1 MVGTDG
7 VHPDSVCSRAREGH
21 SQETRGL
28 RGSLFVR
35 TWLAPDVALVA
46 SCITLFYCL
55 FLFQGYQK
63 LFRDSDAGWHIRTG
77 ERILATGVLPR
88 TDPYSFTRAGEPW
101 FAWEWGA
108 DILTG
113 AVHSAWGLA
122 GVAMLYGV
130 AIAAG
135 VWLWFR
141 LHWAVSGNFLI
152 ASLLAIPLLST
163 CNIHWLARP
172 HVLSWLFLLAAMLA
186 AHSSWPAGGFTRRQ
200 FWAIALFSAAWTNI
214 HASFFFAPLIAAI
227 FALSHFLRPLIWTLD
242 RISEWRRAG
251 WFAYAGLVAAAASL
265 VNPYGWQE
273 HVHVFRYITDSN
285 LLHRVGEFQSF
296 DFQAAGAGQI
306 LLTVAIAMLGGVLA
320 LTQKNLAH
328 FLLAVVF
335 VAAGIRSARSLPLVA
350 LLLLPL
356 ANGAITKALADCKG
370 LQPRLRHALDE
381 FLAYS
386 DRLRAMDRR
395 MCGVAWA
402 PVILF
407 AMFALLRMPAIAA
420 RTGFPLDQFPVKAA
434 AELEKLPGGMRLL
447 APDKFGGYLIYR
459 FQGRIKVFFDGRSDF
474 YGADFLKRYARLV
487 QVRPGWETELNKYDF
502 THALLPNDYS
512 LVAALEQI
520 GWRVLYRD
528 GTATLL
534 ARPMEIAGSS
544 LWGNCGAANPGCSRL
559 SAGCCEH
566 ASNPNRRLKAGCG
579 HDCPPHMGLQSRME
593 PAPATTG
600 YLNI

>member
-1 MVGTDG
+1 
-7 VHPDSVCSRAREGH
+7 
-21 SQETRGL
+21 L
-28 RGSLFVR
+28 
-35 TWLAPDVALVA
+35 ALVA
-46 SCITLFYCL
+46 SCITLFYVL

-88 TDPYSFTRAGEPW
+88 TDPYSFTKAGEPW

-113 AVHSAWGLA
+113 AVHGAWGLA
-122 GVAMLYGV
+122 GVAMLYAV

-141 LHWAVSGNFLI
+141 LNWAVQGNFLI

-186 AHSSWPAGGFTRRQ
+186 AHSSWPAQRFTRRD
-200 FWAIALFSAAWTNI
+200 FWGIALFSALWTNI
-214 HASFFFAPLIAAI
+214 HASFFFGPLIAAI
-227 FALSHFLRPLIWTLD
+227 FALSHFLRPLVWTLD
-242 RISEWRRAG
+242 RDAEWNRAR
-251 WFAYAGLVAAAASL
+251 WFGYAALVTLLASL
-265 VNPYGWQE
+265 VNPYGWEE
-273 HVHVFRYITDSN
+273 HRHVWRYVTDSN

-306 LLTVAIAMLGGVLA
+306 LLAVAVATLGGVLA
-320 LTQKNLAH
+320 LGQKNPAH
-328 FLLAVVF
+328 FLLAALF
-335 VAAGIRSARSLPLVA
+335 VSAGLRSARALPLVA
-350 LLLLPL
+350 LVLLPL
-356 ANGAITKALADCKG
+356 ANGAITKALAGGVG
-370 LQPRLRHALDE
+370 LRPAIQRRIDG

-386 DRLRAMDRR
+386 DRLRRIDLR
-395 MCGVAWA
+395 MNGLALA
-402 PVILF
+402 PLAIV

-420 RTGFPLDQFPVKAA
+420 RTGFPPDQFPVRAA

-459 FQGRIKVFFDGRSDF
+459 FQGKLKVFFDGRSDF
-474 YGADFLKRYARLV
+474 YGAEFLKQYGRMV
-487 QVRPGWETELNKYDF
+487 QVRPGWEAQLRKYDF

-512 LVAALEQI
+512 LVPALEQL
-520 GWRVLYRD
+520 GWRVIYRD

-534 ARPMEIAGSS
+534 ARPMEIAGIVG
-544 LWGNCGAANPGCSRL
+544 WA
-559 SAGCCEH
+559 SACAGLQPGCCE
-566 ASNPNRRLKAGCG
+566 ALLGSISRAEALRRLK
-579 HDCPPHMGLQSRME
+579 PTPHYGTTQPCNGL
-593 PAPATTG
+593 
-600 YLNI
+600 LNS